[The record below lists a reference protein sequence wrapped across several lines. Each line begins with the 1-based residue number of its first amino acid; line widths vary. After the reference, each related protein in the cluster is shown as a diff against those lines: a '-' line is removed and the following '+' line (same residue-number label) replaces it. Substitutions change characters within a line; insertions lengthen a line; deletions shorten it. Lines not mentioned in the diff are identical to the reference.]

1 MYAGGR
7 HARLAAA
14 LLLLV
19 GGGRRRRRFDANVFF
34 AAACAPYLLFA
45 LLEIWGY
52 YPLGGPDPDGDLVG
66 KRSGGDLAVD
76 DPKDKRAYRLFW
88 VAILLVKFAMDY
100 VFIVHSLVTP
110 SRAIMQIDLYC
121 WNYNFAGEDC
131 DQYDYAD
138 AIPLVVIQA
147 MRLFRRYAYKLLM
160 LFERWL
166 PNLML
171 YYCNTFFYYLAFLG
185 IASAFHRL
193 RWRGVSDG
201 WSKVVR
207 NLPTRIEAFE
217 RRMLTK
223 DARPL
228 VDPSPS
234 AALCAE
240 AVSESWDVFAKAWN
254 EVVRSLRDRDLIS
267 DEETRLLTFSRLRGA
282 ATSAYFGGAIER
294 GGADGYLLFPAM
306 LSAPVFSKAGA
317 SRNVNMTYSMV
328 PAVFAQTVDTF
339 AFLCVSVLGVADATR
354 RTSLVETLRVAFDL
368 IACAV
373 VRRQAVAADVLV
385 ALRGRAIVAFTALRA
400 AAACR
405 DAFVAEHVAVAG
417 AALEACFGVVVD
429 VLADDRALE
438 DDAGKETARA
448 LRDVVQRLREIA
460 DFCA

>member
-1 MYAGGR
+1 
-7 HARLAAA
+7 
-14 LLLLV
+14 
-19 GGGRRRRRFDANVFF
+19 
-34 AAACAPYLLFA
+34 
-45 LLEIWGY
+45 
-52 YPLGGPDPDGDLVG
+52 
-66 KRSGGDLAVD
+66 
-76 DPKDKRAYRLFW
+76 
-88 VAILLVKFAMDY
+88 
-100 VFIVHSLVTP
+100 
-110 SRAIMQIDLYC
+110 MQIDLYC

-267 DEETRLLTFSRLRGA
+267 DEETRLLTFSRLRAPRRPRISAARSNAGA
-282 ATSAYFGGAIER
+282 RTGTSSSRRCSPRRCSPRRAPRATS
-294 GGADGYLLFPAM
+294 
-306 LSAPVFSKAGA
+306 
-317 SRNVNMTYSMV
+317 T
-328 PAVFAQTVDTF
+328 
-339 AFLCVSVLGVADATR
+339 
-354 RTSLVETLRVAFDL
+354 
-368 IACAV
+368 
-373 VRRQAVAADVLV
+373 
-385 ALRGRAIVAFTALRA
+385 
-400 AAACR
+400 
-405 DAFVAEHVAVAG
+405 
-417 AALEACFGVVVD
+417 
-429 VLADDRALE
+429 
-438 DDAGKETARA
+438 
-448 LRDVVQRLREIA
+448 
-460 DFCA
+460 

>member
-1 MYAGGR
+1 MT
-7 HARLAAA
+7 L
-14 LLLLV
+14 
-19 GGGRRRRRFDANVFF
+19 
-34 AAACAPYLLFA
+34 
-45 LLEIWGY
+45 
-52 YPLGGPDPDGDLVG
+52 
-66 KRSGGDLAVD
+66 
-76 DPKDKRAYRLFW
+76 
-88 VAILLVKFAMDY
+88 
-100 VFIVHSLVTP
+100 

-121 WNYNFAGEDC
+121 WNYNFAGDC

-138 AIPLVVIQA
+138 AIPLVAIQA

-185 IASAFHRL
+185 FASAFHRL

-207 NLPTRIEAFE
+207 NLPTRIKEFE
-217 RRMLTK
+217 RRVLTK
-223 DARPL
+223 DARPF

-234 AALCAE
+234 AALCVE
-240 AVSESWDVFAKAWN
+240 AVSETWDVFAKAWN
-254 EVVRSLRDRDLIS
+254 EIVRSLRDRDLIS

-282 ATSAYFGGAIER
+282 ATSAFFGGAIER

-306 LSAPVFSKAGA
+306 LSAPVFSQAGA

-354 RTSLVETLRVAFDL
+354 RASLVETLRVAFDL

-385 ALRGRAIVAFTALRA
+385 ALRGRAIVAFTALRTA
-400 AAACR
+400 AELGPG
-405 DAFVAEHVAVAG
+405 DALVAEHVAVAG
-417 AALEACFGVVVD
+417 AALDACLGVVVD

-438 DDAGKETARA
+438 GRRQRHRARSA
-448 LRDVVQRLREIA
+448 RRRAAPPGHGGLLASEGSDPRCRARRQGARHEIRARDG
-460 DFCA
+460 